1 MPPPSARQEL
11 PLAAGSQRHWP
22 VWFFPAGL
30 FGGLALTMFLSIPVF
45 VLGDLLGDVESPWV
59 TISGTLMQ
67 SIAFVAVSLA
77 LVSRLGKLSAA
88 AFGLVR
94 TRFWPAVGW
103 SALAYLIY
111 VGFAAAYSSIANPVE
126 DTTPDLLGASDGDA
140 EMLLFVLVVVVMAPF
155 AEEFFFRGFLFRSLI
170 GTLGVGG
177 AALVSGSLFGIVHW
191 DFATVDR
198 LLIVPILLAL
208 GVILCLLYAKT
219 KSLFPCI
226 ALHAINNAAA
236 AGYFASDQ
244 KSDVGVAAAGVC
256 LVIVLLACVVLPRI
270 LSARQSDSAASE
282 L

>member
-1 MPPPSARQEL
+1 MPSPPAVPEL
-11 PLAAGSQRHWP
+11 PLAASGERHWP
-22 VWFFPAGL
+22 AWFFPAGL
-30 FGGLALTMFLSIPVF
+30 FGGLALTMLLSIPVF

-59 TISGTLMQ
+59 TITGTLMQ
-67 SIAFVAVSLA
+67 SIAFVAVSIA
-77 LVSRLGKLSAA
+77 LVSTLGKFSAA

-111 VGFAAAYSSIANPVE
+111 VGFAAAYSSIANLVE

-140 EMLLFVLVVVVMAPF
+140 EMLLFVLVVVVLAPF

-170 GTLGVGG
+170 GALGVGG
-177 AALVSGSLFGIVHW
+177 AALVSGSMFGIVHW

-198 LLIVPILLAL
+198 LLIVPILLVL

-226 ALHAINNAAA
+226 ALHAVNNAAA
-236 AGYFASDQ
+236 AGSFAIDQ
-244 KSDVGVAAAGVC
+244 KSDLGVAAAGVC
-256 LVIVLLACVVLPRI
+256 LVIVLLACVVLPRM
-270 LSARQSDSAASE
+270 LPARRAHAAGSR

>member
-1 MPPPSARQEL
+1 MPSPPVVPEP
-11 PLAAGSQRHWP
+11 PLAANGEQHWP
-22 VWFFPAGL
+22 AWFFPAGL
-30 FGGLALTMFLSIPVF
+30 FGGLALTMLLSIPVF

-59 TISGTLMQ
+59 TIIGTLMQ
-67 SIAFVAVSLA
+67 SIAFVAVSIA
-77 LVSRLGKLSAA
+77 LVSTLGKFSAA

-126 DTTPDLLGASDGDA
+126 DTTPDLMGASDGDA
-140 EMLLFVLVVVVMAPF
+140 EMLLFVLVVVVLAPF

-170 GTLGVGG
+170 GALGVGG
-177 AALVSGSLFGIVHW
+177 AALVSGTMFGIVHW

-198 LLIVPILLAL
+198 LLIVPILLVL

-226 ALHAINNAAA
+226 ALHAVNNAAA
-236 AGYFASDQ
+236 AGYFANDQ
-244 KSDVGVAAAGVC
+244 KSDFGVAAAGVC
-256 LVIVLLACVVLPRI
+256 LVIVLLACVVLPR
-270 LSARQSDSAASE
+270 LLPERRVHAAASR